1 MEGKIKHELGDNCF
15 IPAPIKNEDRTVWL
29 DATDF
34 DKLTLVEFQ
43 ASFFMKGYAAL
54 YYVDFDY
61 DFNDTTLQNLKKN
74 SPSESNDIAINN
86 HKISQLF
93 KLKSLNERKA
103 ENSKRNSDTN
113 AFIKSRDIENT
124 EAELVELSKL
134 MIEEVAGYEPTLIDN
149 TSVSIKYRQARNK
162 LSDLKGE
169 ERKKV
174 KSGYIII

>member
-1 MEGKIKHELGDNCF
+1 MKRKYELAQGGF
-15 IPAPIKNEDRTVWL
+15 IESPIKNEDRTVWL
-29 DATDF
+29 DDTDF
-34 DKLTLVEFQ
+34 DKLTPVEFQ
-43 ASFFMKGYAAL
+43 ASFYRKGYAAL

-74 SPSESNDIAINN
+74 PPSESNDIAINN

-93 KLKSLNERKA
+93 KLKSLTARKT
-103 ENSKRNSDTN
+103 ENSKNNSDTN
-113 AFIKSRDIENT
+113 AIIKSRDIERT

-134 MIEEVAGYEPTLIDN
+134 MIEEIAGYEPTLIDN
-149 TSVSIKYRQARNK
+149 TLASIKYRQVRNK

-174 KSGYIII
+174 KSSYDIV